1 VAVATAQER
10 VERVIKDL
18 VTSHGQLMAGIRHIV
33 VDYQLVNEAPLEAE
47 KLLNDIRTGAI
58 DIKHVYDGEDEI
70 DLP

>member
-1 VAVATAQER
+1 MAVATAQER